1 MKKYLF
7 LSAMVTALSL
17 SAFSQAT
24 EQLKIDSL
32 KNLATHLKGSERIDC
47 LNLLCRTISTAHLT
61 LNERAGA
68 IYDYASVANNEA
80 NKIGYKKGIA
90 ASLMNLADYE
100 QIKALGLRI
109 SGKDD
114 AEVQKEVEKYLT
126 QSITLAEQIHDYET
140 LGYAYMFWAD
150 MGFVKNNYVENEARN
165 IYRKKSIDAF
175 NKAGNESQEGKLC
188 TWLSESYI
196 ETGYYEKAFEYC
208 QRAIALNKKV
218 IPQAITKEEKAYN
231 NTVYQVS
238 LSDMAKLYETA
249 GDYQT
254 ALQYLNQNNQ
264 FSIEHQ
270 TAFDV
275 AEEKAEIFR
284 LTNQYDSSFYYLKKL
299 MAQYPDNAA
308 WIKKDIGATFLLKNE
323 YDSALA
329 VLRESL
335 AFYRKN
341 DPVGRVLGPILLY
354 MGSAY
359 AGKKEYAAALPY
371 AQEGMVL
378 VLKIGSRSD
387 ALKGY
392 ELLSRIYHHSGIN
405 DSAYL
410 YLLKYITLKDS
421 VQNRQFIFR
430 LNNYKKISEDTIKE
444 ARIELLNKDNKIKDQ
459 QLKQETTVKKFLVA
473 VFIAFIFAGL
483 YVFRN
488 LTLKRKNEKLQREQ
502 TEQEWKMKHLESEKK
517 QTELQRQAGE
527 LEMQA
532 LRAQMNPHFIFNCL
546 SSINRFI
553 LKNESKTASSY
564 LVRFSRLIRMVL
576 INSQKPLITLEDELQ
591 MLTIYLDMERLR
603 FKDSFDYGVTF
614 LNTVETGNIFIPPLL
629 LQPFCENAIWHGLMH
644 KEGQGRLNIE
654 FSMKDNILNCT
665 IADNGIG
672 LEKSEE
678 MKSKSAEKEKSMGLK
693 ITTERLALLNRQ
705 KGLHSF
711 YEIENILDE
720 KGNVAGTKI
729 NLKIG
734 VKEKE
739 EFLNT

>member
-1 MKKYLF
+1 
-7 LSAMVTALSL
+7 V
-17 SAFSQAT
+17 
-24 EQLKIDSL
+24 
-32 KNLATHLKGSERIDC
+32 
-47 LNLLCRTISTAHLT
+47 
-61 LNERAGA
+61 
-68 IYDYASVANNEA
+68 
-80 NKIGYKKGIA
+80 
-90 ASLMNLADYE
+90 
-100 QIKALGLRI
+100 
-109 SGKDD
+109 GKDD
-114 AEVQKEVEKYLT
+114 ADAQKEVEKYLT
-126 QSITLAEQIHDYET
+126 QSIKLAEQIRDYET

-150 MGFVKNNYVENEARN
+150 MVYVKNKYVENEARN
-165 IYRKKSIDAF
+165 IYRKKSIDNF

-196 ETGYYEKAFEYC
+196 ATGYYEEAFEYC

-218 IPQAITKEEKAYN
+218 ITQAITKEEKAYN
-231 NTVYQVS
+231 NAVYQVS

-264 FSIEHQ
+264 FTMEHQ
-270 TAFDV
+270 TGFDV

-308 WIKKDIGATFLLKNE
+308 WIKKDIGAIFLLKNE

-329 VLRESL
+329 VLQESL

-341 DPVGRVLGPILLY
+341 DPVGRALSPILLY

-359 AGKKEYAAALPY
+359 AGKNEYATALPY
-371 AQEGMVL
+371 AKEGMAL
-378 VLKIGSRSD
+378 TSKIGSRSD
-387 ALKGY
+387 KLKGY
-392 ELLSRIYHHSGIN
+392 ELLSGIYHHLGN
-405 DSAYL
+405 NNSAYQ

-421 VQNRQFIFR
+421 IQNRQFIFR
-430 LNNYKKISEDTIKE
+430 LNNYKKAAEDTIKE
-444 ARIELLNKDNKIKDQ
+444 TRIGLLNKDNKIKDQ
-459 QLKQETTVKKFLVA
+459 QLKQEATVKKFLLA
-473 VFIAFIFAGL
+473 VFIAFVFAGL

-488 LTLKRKNEKLQREQ
+488 LTLKRKNEKLQRDQ
-502 TEQEWKMKHLESEKK
+502 AEQEWKMKHLESEKI
-517 QTELQRQAGE
+517 QAELQRQAGE

-553 LKNESKTASSY
+553 LINESKTASNY

-603 FKDSFDYGVTF
+603 FKDSFDYGITF
-614 LNTVETGNIFIPPLL
+614 LNTMETGNIFIPPLL
-629 LQPFCENAIWHGLMH
+629 FQPFCENAIWHGLMH

-672 LEKSEE
+672 LEKSED
-678 MKSKSAEKEKSMGLK
+678 MKSKSAEKDKSMGLK
-693 ITTERLALLNRQ
+693 ITTERLALLNRE
-705 KGLHSF
+705 KGVHSF
-711 YEIENILDE
+711 YDIENILDE

-734 VKEKE
+734 YRQRE
-739 EFLNT
+739 ELLNT